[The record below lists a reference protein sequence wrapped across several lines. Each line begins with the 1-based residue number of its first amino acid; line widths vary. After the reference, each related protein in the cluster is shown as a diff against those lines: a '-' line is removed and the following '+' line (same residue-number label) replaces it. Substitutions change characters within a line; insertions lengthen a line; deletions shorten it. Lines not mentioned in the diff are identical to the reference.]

1 MRTSTEE
8 LRERYAGLDTDE
20 LLNIKV
26 SSDLTEVAAI
36 LLDEELSTRN
46 VKETDYKEAKEIN
59 EYLEIKRDEDK
70 NKMKRRLK
78 RMLILWGIVLVW
90 FIVLFILR

>member
-78 RMLILWGIVLVW
+78 RMLILWWIVLVW